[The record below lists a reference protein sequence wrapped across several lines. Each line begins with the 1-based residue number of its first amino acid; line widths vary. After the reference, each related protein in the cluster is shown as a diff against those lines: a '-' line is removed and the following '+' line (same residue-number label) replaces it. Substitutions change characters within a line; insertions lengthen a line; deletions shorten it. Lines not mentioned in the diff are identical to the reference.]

1 VSAQG
6 GSVREVTI
14 APADVRHGR
23 LRRWGRS
30 FRELAGVPVLVVVAF
45 ACLAALSIIA
55 DQTQK
60 VAWLDDARTVAGH
73 IVGKQAATA
82 ALQAIAGGLV
92 TVTSITF
99 SVLLLA
105 VQQTAS
111 NLSPVVFDQFIRRRS
126 NQMFLGFFVGLA
138 LFSYVVMAAVKDQ
151 TPPILGATIATLLTV
166 VALVILLVLVFSTV
180 GQMRPTSVIRAIHDR
195 ALTAREEEAA
205 LLRATRRESISPH
218 EVAAV
223 YRARVTGYVTHVDLG
238 LLTDALEGADDAEI
252 CLAVTLGDHVT
263 YGDTLATVLDG
274 DLDRAESLA
283 RKVATALSVSPQRDL
298 AHDPTTGIDEL
309 SNIAWTSGSSSKQNP
324 EVASEALFAL
334 EDLAA
339 RWFAEDAASDSAGDT
354 VADTTPDRRTVGVV
368 YQDTDRDR
376 LLDVLHSMLVVAHES
391 HQTLF
396 AAAVVGVYDAL
407 IHRVDAATR
416 DRLCRDLM
424 DAGAL
429 LDTIPASPALDRAR
443 QAAGVWP
450 PARRTP

>member
-1 VSAQG
+1 M
-6 GSVREVTI
+6 
-14 APADVRHGR
+14 
-23 LRRWGRS
+23 
-30 FRELAGVPVLVVVAF
+30 PVLVVLAF
-45 ACLAALSIIA
+45 ACLAGISIVA
-55 DQTQK
+55 DQTRS
-60 VAWLDDARTVAGH
+60 VGWLDGARTAAGH

-82 ALQAIAGGLV
+82 ALQAIASGLV

-126 NQMFLGFFVGLA
+126 NQVFLGFFVGLA
-138 LFSYVVMAAVKDQ
+138 LFSYVVMTAVKDK
-151 TPPILGATIATLLTV
+151 TPPILGATLATVLTV
-166 VALVILLVLVFSTV
+166 VALIILLVLVFSTV

-205 LLRATRRESISPH
+205 LLRATRRESTSQH

-223 YRARVTGYVTHVDLG
+223 YRAQVTGYLTHVDLR
-238 LLTDALEGADDAEI
+238 LLAAAIEEAQNAEDAEDVEI
-252 CLAVTLGDHVT
+252 CLAVTLGDHVS

-274 DLDRAESLA
+274 NLERAESVA
-283 RKVATALSVSPQRDL
+283 RRMAKALSVSPQRDL

-309 SNIAWTSGSSSKQNP
+309 SNIAWTSGSTSKQNP
-324 EVASEALFAL
+324 EVARQALYAL

-339 RWFAEDAASDSAGDT
+339 RWFAGDATRGPTESSEPP
-354 VADTTPDRRTVGVV
+354 VAVV

-396 AAAVVGVYDAL
+396 AAAVVGVYTGLA
-407 IHRVDAATR
+407 HRVDAATR
-416 DRLCRDLM
+416 DRLCNDLM
-424 DAGAL
+424 GAGAL
-429 LDTIPASPALDRAR
+429 LDAIPASPALDRAR
-443 QAAGVWP
+443 KAAGIWR
-450 PARRTP
+450 PARHAPQVGRTP

>member
-1 VSAQG
+1 MGERTAE
-6 GSVREVTI
+6 VREVTI
-14 APADVRHGR
+14 APADVRSGR
-23 LRRWGRS
+23 ARRWLRS
-30 FRELAGVPVLVVVAF
+30 FRELAGVPVLVVAAF
-45 ACLAALSIIA
+45 ACLAAVSIVA
-55 DQTQK
+55 DQTK
-60 VAWLDDARTVAGH
+60 SLSWLDGARTAAGH

-82 ALQAIAGGLV
+82 ALQAIASGLV

-126 NQMFLGFFVGLA
+126 NQSFLGFFVGLA
-138 LFSYVVMAAVKDQ
+138 LFSYVVMTAVKDS

-166 VALVILLVLVFSTV
+166 VALIILLVLVFSTV
-180 GQMRPTSVIRAIHDR
+180 NQMRPTSVIRAIHDR
-195 ALTAREEEAA
+195 ALVAQEEEAA

-223 YRARVTGYVTHVDLG
+223 YRARVTGYVTHVDLRM
-238 LLTDALEGADDAEI
+238 LASALEGADDAEV

-263 YGDTLATVLDG
+263 YGDTVATVLDG

-309 SNIAWTSGSSSKQNP
+309 SNIAWTSGSTSKQNP
-324 EVASEALFAL
+324 EVAREALFAL

-339 RWFAEDAASDSAGDT
+339 RWFAEDATS
-354 VADTTPDRRTVGVV
+354 VATPPDRTVPVV
-368 YQDTDRDR
+368 YRETDRER
-376 LLDVLHSMLVVAHES
+376 LLDVLQSMLVVSHES

-407 IHRVDAATR
+407 VHRVDATTKE
-416 DRLCRDLM
+416 RLCRDLESS
-424 DAGAL
+424 GPL
-429 LDTIPASPALDRAR
+429 LDAIPASAALDRAR

-450 PARRTP
+450 PARRAP

>member
-1 VSAQG
+1 MTRVIAQAG
-6 GSVREVTI
+6 RVREVTI
-14 APADVRHGR
+14 APSDIRHGR
-23 LRRWGRS
+23 LRRWWRS
-30 FRELAGVPVLVVVAF
+30 FRELAGMPVLVVAAF
-45 ACLAALSIIA
+45 ACLAGISIMA
-55 DQTQK
+55 DQTRK
-60 VAWLDDARTVAGH
+60 VGWLDGARAAAAHV
-73 IVGKQAATA
+73 VGKQAAAA

-126 NQMFLGFFVGLA
+126 NQAFLGFFVGLA
-138 LFSYVVMAAVKDQ
+138 LFSYVVMTAVKDG
-151 TPPILGATIATLLTV
+151 TPPILGASIATALTV
-166 VALVILLVLVFSTV
+166 VALIILLVLVFSTV

-205 LLRATRRESISPH
+205 LLRATRRKSTSGH

-223 YRARVTGYVTHVDLG
+223 YRAQVTGYLTHIDLR
-238 LLTDALEGADDAEI
+238 LLTAALEGADDAEI

-283 RKVATALSVSPQRDL
+283 REVATALSVSPQRDL

-309 SNIAWTSGSSSKQNP
+309 SNIAWTSGSTSKQNP
-324 EVASEALFAL
+324 EVAREALFAL

-339 RWFAEDAASDSAGDT
+339 RWFAEDATSGPAACGEP
-354 VADTTPDRRTVGVV
+354 VAVV
-368 YQDTDRDR
+368 YQDSDRDR

-407 IHRVDAATR
+407 VHRVDAATR
-416 DRLCRDLM
+416 NRLCDDLM
-424 DAGAL
+424 GSGAL
-429 LDTIPASPALDRAR
+429 LDAIPASPALDRAR